1 MKFVE
6 NLYTPHLPAEL
17 VAQLKKHPITGVD
30 QEIAVL
36 RLILNNALAHL
47 PANPTFNQRL
57 RLLHAAA
64 RAASVIARLTVTAQ
78 ASFDPAAKWAE
89 LSDRATQVRLEMEQA
104 SA

>member
-1 MKFVE
+1 MELVKFVE
-6 NLYTPHLPAEL
+6 TLYTPHLPPEL
-17 VAQLKKHPITGVD
+17 VNQLAQHPITGVD

-36 RLILNNALAHL
+36 RLVLNNALAHL
-47 PANPTFNQRL
+47 PPNPTFNQRL

-89 LSDRATQVRLEMEQA
+89 LSAQAT
-104 SA
+104 